1 MNSSY
6 NFNPDEKRMQL
17 AALLQDQTQPY
28 RKYSGPLGAPSGS
41 GGSMGGMNDMMMK
54 KMMQQKM
61 NGTQPGAPVVDRST
75 QYDPSSQN
83 FTPSTY

>member
-1 MNSSY
+1 
-6 NFNPDEKRMQL
+6 
-17 AALLQDQTQPY
+17 
-28 RKYSGPLGAPSGS
+28 
-41 GGSMGGMNDMMMK
+41 MGGMNDMMMK